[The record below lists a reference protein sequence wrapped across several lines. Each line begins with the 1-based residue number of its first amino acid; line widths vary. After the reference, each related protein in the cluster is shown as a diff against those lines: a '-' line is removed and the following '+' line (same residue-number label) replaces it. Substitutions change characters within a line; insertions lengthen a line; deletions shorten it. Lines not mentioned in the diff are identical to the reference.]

1 MQLFRGNLGE
11 LAPYPTTHEYSLS
24 TPLYSDYAYKF
35 RTISL
40 PEGAQ
45 MSLDGNGLLQFPDN
59 TVITKTFYYWNDE
72 RNHAMGRKLIETR
85 LLIKK
90 NGVWS
95 MGNYLWNEEQT
106 EATFSNSAPTVP
118 VEWIDSNGGATQ
130 NVNYQVPFTV
140 NCTQCHNVNDTPIP
154 IGPKARNL
162 NITYNG
168 ENQLQYFMDK
178 GLLVNSSLSEID
190 MLPTWMIFRSHLKN
204 GRGLILTSIAHIAIN
219 LVGFITRIPPEG
231 LICVLKLQRVVGGLS
246 RVLRKT

>member
-1 MQLFRGNLGE
+1 
-11 LAPYPTTHEYSLS
+11 
-24 TPLYSDYAYKF
+24 
-35 RTISL
+35 
-40 PEGAQ
+40 

-118 VEWIDSNGGATQ
+118 VEWIDSNGATQ

-178 GLLVNSSLSEID
+178 AFWPIQVCQ
-190 MLPTWMIFRSHLKN
+190 K
-204 GRGLILTSIAHIAIN
+204 
-219 LVGFITRIPPEG
+219 
-231 LICVLKLQRVVGGLS
+231 
-246 RVLRKT
+246 